1 MGLTGSPQQLAEGK
15 ITMKANPRPIRVVV
29 IDDSSTA
36 CELLVAI
43 LQGAGGIQVT
53 GVGHNGEDA
62 VRLTKR
68 LRPDVVTMD
77 VRMPKMDG
85 LEATRRIMREVPT
98 PIVIVT
104 GSNFMRAE
112 ATLTFDAL
120 RAGALTV
127 VSKPGL
133 ADPETCTKVIQAV
146 RLMSEVPVVH
156 HWDRRRSDGS
166 TGSPQ
171 RLVEGRDRKPPPATP
186 ALSRSPERS
195 EGTVEGPVAPS
206 LSTDAD
212 DQQRVQM
219 IGIAASTGGPAALAA
234 VLGPLPADFPVPI
247 LVVQHITRGF
257 VAGLAEW
264 LNGETPLRV
273 SLTSYGDTPQPGDV
287 LLAPDDYHLQVNVQG
302 VVELCKEPPYKG
314 LRPSANYLFRSLAR
328 AYGPRAMGI
337 VLTGMGDDGAE
348 GLEALHQTGGLTLAQ
363 NEQSCVVY
371 GMPRE
376 AVARNAVD
384 RVLALDQIA
393 LTLRQLAQPQKKVVT
408 NG

>member
-1 MGLTGSPQQLAEGK
+1 ML
-15 ITMKANPRPIRVVV
+15 KAKPGPIRVVV
-29 IDDSSTA
+29 IDDSLTA
-36 CELLVAI
+36 CELLIAI
-43 LQGAGGIQVT
+43 LQDAKDVQVI

-85 LEATRRIMREVPT
+85 LEATRCIMRDMPT

-133 ADPETCTKVIQAV
+133 ADPETCNKVIQAV

-156 HWDRRRSDGS
+156 HWDRKG
-166 TGSPQ
+166 Q
-171 RLVEGRDRKPPPATP
+171 KPPPAP
-186 ALSRSPERS
+186 PVPS
-195 EGTVEGPVAPS
+195 EAVRRAGRVVASSS
-206 LSTDAD
+206 LSVDGGD
-212 DQQRVQM
+212 RQRVQM

-234 VLGPLPADFPVPI
+234 VLGALPADFPVPI

-264 LNGETPLRV
+264 LNGETPLQV
-273 SLTSYGDTPQPGDV
+273 GLTSHGDKPRPGEV
-287 LLAPDDYHLQVNVQG
+287 LLAPDDYHIQVNATG

-314 LRPSANYLFRSLAR
+314 LRPSANYLFHSLAC
-328 AYGPRAMGI
+328 ACGPRAVGV

-348 GLEALHQTGGLTLAQ
+348 GLEALHQVGGLTLAQ
-363 NEQSCVVY
+363 DEQSCVVY
-371 GMPRE
+371 GMPHE
-376 AVARNAVD
+376 AVVRKAVD
-384 RVLALDQIA
+384 RVLTLDQIA
-393 LTLRQLAQPQKKVVT
+393 LTLRQLARHQEKVVT
-408 NG
+408 NE